1 MKKTSHNQQ
10 PRTRIN
16 MLITSPEVFL
26 IDENGEPRGKVTLRE
41 ALTAARE
48 ADLDLVEISPN
59 AKPPVVKILDFG
71 KYKYDQTKAMARQ
84 KAHSKDSEVKEVRLG
99 VRIGEHDL
107 EVKAKQA
114 AKFLGEKNKV
124 KATIVFRGREIVHA
138 DLGKEVLINFID
150 RLKDIAKM
158 EQAPTRQG
166 RSMYI
171 VLSPIKH

>member
-1 MKKTSHNQQ
+1 
-10 PRTRIN
+10 

-26 IDENGEPRGKVTLRE
+26 IGADGKPVGNVPLRD
-41 ALTAARE
+41 ALAAARE

-59 AKPPVVKILDFG
+59 AKPPVVRVLDYG

-84 KAHSKDSEVKEVRLG
+84 KAHSRDSEVKEVRLG
-99 VRIGEHDL
+99 VRIGIHDL

-114 AKFLGEKNKV
+114 IKFLGEKNKV

-138 DLGKEVLINFID
+138 DLGKEVLLSFID
-150 RLKDIAKM
+150 RLKDVAKM

-171 VLSPIKH
+171 VLAPTKH

>member
-1 MKKTSHNQQ
+1 MKKPSYQ

-26 IDENGEPRGKVTLRE
+26 IGADGKPVGNVPLRD
-41 ALTAARE
+41 ALAAARE
-48 ADLDLVEISPN
+48 AELDLVEISPN
-59 AKPPVVKILDFG
+59 AKPPVVRVLDYG
-71 KYKYDQTKAMARQ
+71 KYKYEQTKALQRQ
-84 KAHSKDSEVKEVRLG
+84 KAHSRDSEVKEVRLG
-99 VRIGEHDL
+99 VRIGTHDL

-114 AKFLGEKNKV
+114 IKFLGEKNKV

-138 DLGKEVLINFID
+138 DLGKEVLLSFID
-150 RLKDIAKM
+150 RLKDVAKM

-171 VLSPIKH
+171 VLAPTKH